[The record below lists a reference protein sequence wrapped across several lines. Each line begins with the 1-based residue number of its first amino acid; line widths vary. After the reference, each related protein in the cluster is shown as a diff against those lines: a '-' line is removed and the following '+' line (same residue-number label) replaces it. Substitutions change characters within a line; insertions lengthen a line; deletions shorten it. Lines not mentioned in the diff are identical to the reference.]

1 SNSVSTVVGTMA
13 RLVVFD
19 IDGTLVPGV
28 SSEVRFVR
36 YLWSRRVLGPRQLLA
51 YAWFC
56 LRYALRYRQHLM
68 QKNKAYLSGLG
79 VERVQA
85 LAMDFAQQLLV
96 PALYAPAL
104 KRLQAHKAAGDTVV
118 LLSGTPQFLADALA
132 GALGVEAGYGALCCV
147 RDGAYCVAPPQ
158 RHPYGATKVQGAQA
172 LADAA
177 GLALSDAVAYGDSV
191 HDAHLFRL
199 VAEAVAVQPDRGL
212 YAVAAGEGWEVLL
225 D

>member
-1 SNSVSTVVGTMA
+1 MSS
-13 RLVVFD
+13 RLAIFD
-19 IDGTLVPGV
+19 IDGTLVPGP

-36 YLWSRRVLGPRQLLA
+36 YLWSQRLLGPRQLLA
-51 YAWFC
+51 YVWFC
-56 LRYALRYRQHLM
+56 LRYAPRYRRHLM
-68 QKNKAYLSGLG
+68 QKNKAYLSGLH
-79 VERVQA
+79 EDRIQA
-85 LAMDFAQQLLV
+85 LAADFVQKRLV
-96 PALYAPAL
+96 PALYEPAL
-104 KRLQAHKAAGDTVV
+104 KRLQVHKAAGDTVV

-132 GALGVEAGYGALCCV
+132 QALGAEAGYGALCCMDNGV
-147 RDGAYCVAPPQ
+147 YCAAPPE
-158 RHPYGATKVQGAQA
+158 RHPYGATKVAGAQA

-177 GLALSDAVAYGDSV
+177 GLALSDAVAYGDSL

>member
-1 SNSVSTVVGTMA
+1 MPK
-13 RLVVFD
+13 RLAIFD
-19 IDGTLVPGV
+19 IDGTLVPGS

-36 YLWSRRVLGPRQLLA
+36 YLWSQRVLGPRQLLA

-56 LRYALRYRQHLM
+56 LRYAPRYRQHLM
-68 QKNKAYLSGLG
+68 QKNKAYLSGLR
-79 VERVQA
+79 EDRVQA
-85 LAMDFAQQLLV
+85 LAADFVQKLLLPV
-96 PALYAPAL
+96 LYEPAL
-104 KRLQAHKAAGDTVV
+104 KRLQAHKAAGDAVV
-118 LLSGTPQFLADALA
+118 LLSGTPQFLADALTR
-132 GALGVEAGYGALCCV
+132 ALAVEAGYGALCCM
-147 RDGAYCVAPPQ
+147 RDGVYCVAPPL
-158 RHPYGATKVQGAQA
+158 RHPYGETKVAGAQA

-177 GLALSDAVAYGDSV
+177 GLALADAVAYGDSM

>member
-1 SNSVSTVVGTMA
+1 MPS
-13 RLVVFD
+13 RLAIFD
-19 IDGTLVPGV
+19 IDGTLVPGS

-36 YLWSRRVLGPRQLLA
+36 YLWSKRVLGPRQLLA

-68 QKNKAYLSGLG
+68 QKNKAYLSGLR
-79 VERVQA
+79 EDRVQA
-85 LAMDFAQQLLV
+85 LAVDFVQELLLPV
-96 PALYAPAL
+96 LYAPAL

-118 LLSGTPQFLADALA
+118 LLSGTPQFLADALTR
-132 GALGVEAGYGALCCV
+132 ALGATVGYGALCCMRNGV
-147 RDGAYCVAPPQ
+147 YCVAPPQ
-158 RHPYGATKVQGAQA
+158 RHPHGATKVEGAQA

-177 GLALSDAVAYGDSV
+177 GLALSDAVAYGDSL